1 MELST
6 EPHALLTGSSVAKY
20 RPPMNRRL
28 GLLVGA
34 VLLGSA
40 TSVLADK
47 PVRTWNYLTTGNG
60 HGFQFFDTNKNKIT
74 HFLEVPYRYLKP
86 RADPRSD
93 GIGRRNLAY
102 DFYFGLRTGSGGGWL
117 NTGTAGEASYL
128 EETNIIKVPISLAG
142 VNAETYYFAP
152 FGFEGN
158 AMVAVLKAPGAS
170 DGFALFNFHLGDG
183 SPDTPNA
190 NGERLK
196 VLSDGKSISETGVGG
211 GAMIYVP
218 ITATTHADCD
228 NAWSKV
234 NGGQSLGDNRSCSGN
249 DVVPAFQASL
259 DGGYMAVATLFVD
272 NEADAESMLAQ
283 FKNWLNGRGAA
294 KLLADSL
301 ADWTAWRKPL
311 PQGLALCT
319 DDEKKLWRQSE
330 AVLRMGQVR
339 QPNTASRKNYGMM
352 LASLPPGEWHTGWVR
367 DGLYAVVAL
376 ARMGHL
382 VEAKMALDFFLN
394 AEPVSKY
401 SSFVSGASYRISV
414 CRYFGNGEEE
424 ADYSGQQ
431 TPNVEIDGWGMM
443 LWAARQYVDASGD
456 TAWLAEKTRG
466 GISVYEALYGGVA
479 EALRKNTESSGI
491 AKADSSIW
499 EVHDE
504 NKKHFAYT
512 TLATIRGFCD
522 FAQLATK
529 ANKATDATT
538 YRALASK
545 GRDGFLASFVDRE
558 GAIAGSIEELA
569 QNQYLDGAVVE
580 SFTWNVLRDAE
591 YLGRTGKATLDI
603 LGRLRVESGGFKRND
618 DGKSSYDN
626 NEWIMIDMRMA
637 DALWRAGRESE
648 SAGILQMIIDKASA
662 NYYLLP
668 ELYNAVRADGAVG
681 KYAGSIPMV
690 GYGGGA
696 YVLTMLDRSGLIEP
710 NDCGDAMGNKSS
722 GRALKCSDP
731 PVTPT
736 NPQNPGTPTAADL
749 PYENACLCG
758 IGARHGS
765 PSPWVF
771 VTAPV
776 LLALLV
782 RRRLRRGGRA

>member
-1 MELST
+1 M
-6 EPHALLTGSSVAKY
+6 K
-20 RPPMNRRL
+20 RRL
-28 GLLVGA
+28 GLLAGS
-34 VLLGSA
+34 VLLSLA
-40 TSVLADK
+40 TSASADK
-47 PVRTWNYLTTGNG
+47 PLRTWNYLTTGNG
-60 HGFQFFDTNKNKIT
+60 HGFQIFDTNKNKIT
-74 HFLEVPYRYLKP
+74 HFLEAPYRYLRP
-86 RADPRSD
+86 RSDPRSD
-93 GIGRRNLAY
+93 GYGRRNLAY
-102 DFYFGLRTGSGGGWL
+102 DFYFGLRGPSGGGWL
-117 NTGTAGEASYL
+117 NGGTAGDASYV
-128 EETNIIKVPISLAG
+128 EETNIIKVPITLAG
-142 VNAETYYFAP
+142 ISAETYYFSP

-158 AMVAVLKAPGAS
+158 AMIAILKATSAS
-170 DGFALFNFHLGDG
+170 EGFALFNFHMGDG

-196 VLSDGKSISETGVGG
+196 VLSDGKSIAETGVGG

-218 ITATTHADCD
+218 ITAPSRIDCD
-228 NAWSKV
+228 GVYNKV
-234 NGGQSLGDNRSCSGN
+234 SSGQSLGDNRTCSGT
-249 DVVPAFQASL
+249 DIVPAFQATL
-259 DGGYMAVATLFVD
+259 DSGHMAVATLFVE
-272 NEADAESMLAQ
+272 NEADAESMLSQ
-283 FKNWLNGRGAA
+283 FKTWLAGRGAA
-294 KLLADSL
+294 QLLTDAL
-301 ADWTAWRKPL
+301 AEWTAWRKPL

-319 DDEKKLWRQSE
+319 EDEKKLWRQSE

-339 QPNTASRKNYGMM
+339 QPNTASRKNNGMV

-367 DGLYAVVAL
+367 DALYAVVAL
-376 ARMGHL
+376 ARMGHFA
-382 VEAKMALDFFLN
+382 ETKMALNFFLN
-394 AEPVSKY
+394 AEPVSKF
-401 SSFVSGASYRISV
+401 SSYVSGASYRISV
-414 CRYFGNGEEE
+414 CRYFGTGEEE
-424 ADYSGQQ
+424 GDYSGQQ

-456 TAWLAEKTRG
+456 TAWLSEKVRG
-466 GISVYEALYGGVA
+466 GVSVYDALYSGVA
-479 EALRKNTESSGI
+479 EPLRKNTESSGI

-522 FAQLATK
+522 FAQLA
-529 ANKATDATT
+529 NKASKASDATT
-538 YRALASK
+538 YRGLASK
-545 GRDGFLASFVDRE
+545 ARDGFLASFLDRD

-580 SFTWNVLRDAE
+580 AFTWNVLRDAE
-591 YLGRTGKATLDI
+591 YLGRTGKATLDV

-626 NEWIMIDMRMA
+626 NEWILIDMRIA
-637 DALWRAGRESE
+637 DALWRAGREGE
-648 SAGILQMIIDKASA
+648 AAGIMKMLIDKASA
-662 NYYLLP
+662 NYNLLP

-710 NDCGDAMGNKSS
+710 NDCGDGMGNKSS
-722 GRALKCSDP
+722 GRALKCSDE

-736 NPQNPGTPTAADL
+736 NPGSPNTPSADEI
-749 PYENACLCG
+749 PFENACLCG

-771 VTAPV
+771 FSASAMVAV
-776 LLALLV
+776 LL
-782 RRRLRRGGRA
+782 RRRLGRGGRS

>member
-1 MELST
+1 MT
-6 EPHALLTGSSVAKY
+6 
-20 RPPMNRRL
+20 RRL
-28 GLLVGA
+28 GFTLFSALLCIGNA
-34 VLLGSA
+34 A
-40 TSVLADK
+40 HADK

-74 HFLEVPYRYLKP
+74 HFLEAPYRYLRP
-86 RADPRSD
+86 RSDPRSD
-93 GIGRRNLAY
+93 GYGRRNLAY
-102 DFYFGLRTGSGGGWL
+102 DFYFGVKGGSGGGWL
-117 NTGTAGEASYL
+117 NTGTAGDASYL
-128 EETNIIKVPISLAG
+128 EETNIIKVPITLSG
-142 VNAETYYFAP
+142 VSAETYYFAP

-158 AMVAVLKAPGAS
+158 AMIAVLKAPGAT

-183 SPDTPNA
+183 TPDTPNA
-190 NGERLK
+190 NSERLK
-196 VLSDGKSISETGVGG
+196 VLSDGKSIAESGPGG

-218 ITATTHADCD
+218 ITALAHADCD
-228 NAWSKV
+228 SAWSKV
-234 NGGQSLGDNRSCSGN
+234 NSGQSLGDKSNCSGN
-249 DVVPAFQASL
+249 DVVPAFQSSL
-259 DGGYMAVATLFVD
+259 DGGYMAVATLFAE
-272 NEADAESMLAQ
+272 NESDAETLLAQ
-283 FKNWLNGRGAA
+283 FKTWLNGRGAQKVLTDA
-294 KLLADSL
+294 LAE
-301 ADWTAWRKPL
+301 WTAWRKPL
-311 PQGLALCT
+311 PTGLALCT

-339 QPNTASRKNYGMM
+339 QPNTSSRKNFGMM

-367 DGLYAVVAL
+367 DGLYATVAL
-376 ARMGHL
+376 ARMGHHT
-382 VEAKMALDFFLN
+382 EAKMGLDFLLN
-394 AEPVSKY
+394 AEPASKY
-401 SSFVSGASYRISV
+401 SSYVSGASYRISV
-414 CRYFGNGEEE
+414 CRYFGTGEEE

-431 TPNVEIDGWGMM
+431 TPNIEIDGWGMT
-443 LWAARQYVDASGD
+443 LWAARQYVEASGD
-456 TAWLAEKTRG
+456 TAWLSEKTRLG
-466 GISVYEALYGGVA
+466 PSVYDALYSGVA

-529 ANKATDATT
+529 AGKGSDATT
-538 YRALASK
+538 YRGLASK
-545 GRDGFLASFVDRE
+545 ARDGFLQSFVDRE
-558 GAIAGSIEELA
+558 GAIAGSVEELA

-580 SFTWNVLRDAE
+580 AFTWNVLKDSE
-591 YLGRTGKATLDI
+591 YVGRTGKATLDV

-626 NEWIMIDMRMA
+626 NEWIMIDLRMA

-648 SAGILQMIIDKASA
+648 SAGLTQMIIDKASA

-681 KYAGSIPMV
+681 KYIGSIPMV

-710 NDCGDAMGNKSS
+710 NDCGDGMGNKSS

-731 PVTPT
+731 KVTPT
-736 NPQNPGTPTAADL
+736 NPTNPSAPTADKL

-758 IGARHGS
+758 IGPRHRRVS
-765 PSPWVF
+765 PL
-771 VTAPV
+771 V
-776 LLALLV
+776 LCAGLVLGTLLW
-782 RRRLRRGGRA
+782 RRRRARGVKA

>member
-1 MELST
+1 MT
-6 EPHALLTGSSVAKY
+6 RQV
-20 RPPMNRRL
+20 
-28 GLLVGA
+28 GLLLGGG
-34 VLLGSA
+34 LLWVA
-40 TSVLADK
+40 TAASADK

-74 HFLEVPYRYLKP
+74 HFLEAPYRYLRP

-102 DFYFGLRTGSGGGWL
+102 DFYFGVKGGSGGGWL
-117 NTGTAGEASYL
+117 NTGTAGEASYV
-128 EETNIIKVPISLAG
+128 EETNVIKVPITLGG
-142 VNAETYYFAP
+142 VSAETYYFAP

-158 AMVAVLKAPGAS
+158 AMVAILKAPGAS
-170 DGFALFNFHLGDG
+170 DGFALFNFHMGDG

-190 NGERLK
+190 NSERLK
-196 VLSDGKSISETGVGG
+196 VLSDGKSIAESGPGG

-218 ITATTHADCD
+218 LTAIAHADCD

-234 NGGQSLGDNRSCSGN
+234 NGGQSLGDKTSCSGN
-249 DVVPAFQASL
+249 DVVPAFQATL
-259 DGGYMAVATLFVD
+259 DGGHMAVATLFVE
-272 NEADAESMLAQ
+272 NEADAESMLGQ
-283 FKNWLNGRGAA
+283 FKSWVSGRGAA
-294 KLLADSL
+294 KLLSDAL
-301 ADWTAWRKPL
+301 AEWTAWRKPL

-330 AVLRMGQVR
+330 AVLRMGQIR
-339 QPNTASRKNYGMM
+339 QPNTSSRKNYGMV

-367 DGLYAVVAL
+367 DGIYAIVAL
-376 ARMGHL
+376 ARMGHHA
-382 VEAKMALDFFLN
+382 EAKLALDFMLN
-394 AEPVSKY
+394 AEPTSKY
-401 SSFVSGASYRISV
+401 SSYVSGASYQVSV
-414 CRYFGNGEEE
+414 CRYFGTGEEE

-431 TPNVEIDGWGMM
+431 TPNIETDGWGMT
-443 LWAARQYVDASGD
+443 LWAARQYVEASGD
-456 TAWLAEKTRG
+456 TAWLAEKTRKG
-466 GISVYEALYGGVA
+466 VTIYDTLYSGVA
-479 EALRKNTESSGI
+479 EALRKNTEPSGI

-522 FAQLATK
+522 FAQLASK
-529 ANKATDATT
+529 AGKSSDATT
-538 YRALASK
+538 YRGLSTKA
-545 GRDGFLASFVDRE
+545 RDGFFASFVDRE

-569 QNQYLDGAVVE
+569 QNQPLDGAVVE
-580 SFTWNVLRDAE
+580 SFTWNVLKDAE
-591 YLGRTGKATLDI
+591 YVGRIGKATLDV

-637 DALWRAGRESE
+637 DALWRAGREGE
-648 SAGILQMIIDKASA
+648 AAGIMQMIIDKASV

-681 KYAGSIPMV
+681 KYAGSTPMV

-696 YVLTMLDRSGLIEP
+696 YVLTMMDRSGLIEP
-710 NDCGDAMGNKSS
+710 NDCGDGMGNKSS

-731 PVTPT
+731 PVTPQ
-736 NPQNPGTPTAADL
+736 NPQNPGTPTADEL
-749 PYENACLCG
+749 PYESACLCG

-765 PSPWVF
+765 PSPWLLG
-771 VTAPV
+771 TPGV
-776 LLALLV
+776 LVALLW
-782 RRRLRRGGRA
+782 RRRRSRRRGQV